1 MYFLWFIP
9 LWKKGHH
16 VDATFSLFVGNWIAL
31 NWFCIEG
38 IFLCWIILSN
48 VMLHCYEP
56 GHCWRGWAMKRNVSK
71 LTYSHHSLLTPAAL
85 PILEWNNNGEERGGS
100 EALSWKQLRPEM
112 GWHKVKCYHI
122 VWAFSH
128 QTLRVIRLDHKRE
141 PFPQNYEVSNVNIIL
156 ITHPIS

>member
-1 MYFLWFIP
+1 MILSLFLWI
-9 LWKKGHH
+9 
-16 VDATFSLFVGNWIAL
+16 DNWIAL

-38 IFLCWIILSN
+38 IFLCWTIVSN
-48 VMLHCYEP
+48 VMLHCYGP
-56 GHCWRGWAMKRNVSK
+56 GHCWRGWVMKRNVSK

-85 PILEWNNNGEERGGS
+85 PILEWSNNGERK
-100 EALSWKQLRPEM
+100 EAAQSLLFLENNWDPEM

-141 PFPQNYEVSNVNIIL
+141 PFPQSYEVSNVNIIL